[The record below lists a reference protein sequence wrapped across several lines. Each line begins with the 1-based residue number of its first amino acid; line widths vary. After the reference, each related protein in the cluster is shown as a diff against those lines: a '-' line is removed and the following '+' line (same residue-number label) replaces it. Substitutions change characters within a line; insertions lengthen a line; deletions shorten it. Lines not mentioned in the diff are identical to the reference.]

1 VVLMPHRRDE
11 PGYFVVVDETGKEIA
26 GSKRIVAS
34 GFDRARDE
42 LIVRELQRAMGE
54 GCEVVFKPEPDALR

>member
-1 VVLMPHRRDE
+1 MKMPHRRDE
-11 PGYFVVVDETGKEIA
+11 PGYFVVVDDTGKEIA
-26 GSKRIVAS
+26 GSKRRMHP

-54 GCEVVFKPEPDALR
+54 GCEVVFKPDEGAPP